1 MHTGTEI
8 SAAFMQQNDKKSWK
22 ATNLARQTGDLVHF
36 TSTNGMV
43 TLIYYCNDNRFAVK
57 FNKYV
62 ASWGDYTKAIARA
75 MFTVLNTLKSAGL
88 PFDAPANL
96 AGMVIECT
104 TTETTE
110 VFVRYKGEVTTDN
123 LLERMDASINAE
135 LAREAVSYRS
145 QDGCPDEGC
154 PHYGTA
160 HSHPGDNVLPPVL

>member
-43 TLIYYCNDNRFAVK
+43 TLVYYCNDNRFAVK

-110 VFVRYKGEVTTDN
+110 VFVRYQGEVNTDN
-123 LLERMDASINAE
+123 LLERMDASINA
-135 LAREAVSYRS
+135 LAREATVHPLGFPRMKQRS
-145 QDGCPDEGC
+145 TGRRCVAP
-154 PHYGTA
+154 GT
-160 HSHPGDNVLPPVL
+160 LPPVL

>member
-43 TLIYYCNDNRFAVK
+43 TLVYHCNDNRFAVK

-75 MFTVLNTLKSAGL
+75 MFVVLNTLKSAGL

-96 AGMVIECT
+96 AGMMIECT

-110 VFVRYKGEVTTDN
+110 VFVRYQGEVNTDN
-123 LLERMDASINAE
+123 LLERMDASINA
-135 LAREAVSYRS
+135 LAREATVFVPEDGNEYR
-145 QDGCPDEGC
+145 EGDVA
-154 PHYGTA
+154 PGT
-160 HSHPGDNVLPPVL
+160 LPPVL